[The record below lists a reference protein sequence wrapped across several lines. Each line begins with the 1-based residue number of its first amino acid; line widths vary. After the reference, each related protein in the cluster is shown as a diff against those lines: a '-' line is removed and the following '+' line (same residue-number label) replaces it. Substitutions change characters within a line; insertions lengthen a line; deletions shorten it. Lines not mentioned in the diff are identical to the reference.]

1 MDVLFDKFGFS
12 AGVNEVHIMV
22 TNFGLKNERYIILA
36 TFNMSNISPLN
47 NYASTYV
54 NVIYI

>member
-22 TNFGLKNERYIILA
+22 TNFGEKNERNIIKKLYIKKI
-36 TFNMSNISPLN
+36 
-47 NYASTYV
+47 NYNS
-54 NVIYI
+54 I

>member
-22 TNFGLKNERYIILA
+22 TNFGKKMRGISLKNDILKK
-36 TFNMSNISPLN
+36 
-47 NYASTYV
+47 
-54 NVIYI
+54 